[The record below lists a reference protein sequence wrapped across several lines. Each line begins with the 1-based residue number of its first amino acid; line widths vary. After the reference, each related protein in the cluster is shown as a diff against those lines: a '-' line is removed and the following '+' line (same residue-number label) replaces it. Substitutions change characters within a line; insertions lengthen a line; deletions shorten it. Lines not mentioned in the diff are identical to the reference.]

1 MTNRKGKTRPRYED
15 YGVSR
20 AQLEHDWEQLKAWG
34 YIGDPDEE
42 AERLIRACHEMHFIH
57 SPRDGWAH
65 VARELRIIEFQLP
78 ERKRSGSLSR
88 SQMAKKCSSIADQ
101 LWEIGSEMSEMAW
114 QEDYTMAALEAKS
127 GAAGGERFEY
137 VNLPG
142 QIVGLVSPLRKL
154 AFWLDLSSNW
164 HSNKHK
170 AFSARERRLV
180 FPSAFLDG
188 LAVGLKA
195 LISAAVSATWGHRIQ
210 RLGGTHIEMPP
221 AMPPNDPGF
230 GGMKRNDL
238 KQPWITNALFS
249 GLLQAIWDVE
259 KR

>member
-1 MTNRKGKTRPRYED
+1 MTKRKGKTRPRYED

-101 LWEIGSEMSEMAW
+101 LWEIGNEMSEMAW

-164 HSNKHK
+164 HSKKHK
-170 AFSARERRLV
+170 AFSARVGRLV
-180 FPSAFLDG
+180 LACKLLPVFAEQFDLETALRGGSASLPIGEESPWAQFYQAAASIVLDENSTPDRQG
-188 LAVGLKA
+188 VLLEARW
-195 LISAAVSATWGHRIQ
+195 AT
-210 RLGGTHIEMPP
+210 E
-221 AMPPNDPGF
+221 
-230 GGMKRNDL
+230 
-238 KQPWITNALFS
+238 
-249 GLLQAIWDVE
+249 
-259 KR
+259 